1 MIDYVLLEKYTHNIS
16 VLFVEDD
23 ELIRKEIV
31 DLLSD
36 IFSHVD
42 IAVDG
47 QEGINQYK
55 NYYEDKKSHYDLVIT
70 DIKMPKV
77 NGIELVKMI
86 YAQHSN
92 QPIIVLSA
100 HDESKYL
107 IELINMGISQFIQK
121 PLEINSFIDIIFN
134 ISKDIYTQQTQQE
147 SIQSSIVQ
155 LNETSYWDRDL
166 KQLSTN
172 KQEVK
177 LSKKELLILDCL
189 LHTKDKVCTVDEL
202 LTYVWRDTP
211 DTNPDIQNLNNIM
224 ARLRKKA
231 PEVHIENIYGL
242 GYKIKII

>member
-1 MIDYVLLEKYTHNIS
+1 MIDYVLLEKYTNNIS

-23 ELIRKEIV
+23 ELIRKEIL

-42 IAVDG
+42 IATNG
-47 QEGINQYK
+47 QEGIAQYENYYK
-55 NYYEDKKSHYDLVIT
+55 NHNNYYDLVIT

-86 YAQHSN
+86 YAQYSN

-134 ISKDIYTQQTQQE
+134 ISKDIYTQKTQQQ
-147 SIQSSIVQ
+147 SIQSNIVQ
-155 LNETSYWDRDL
+155 LNEISYWDKEL
-166 KQLSTN
+166 KRLNTN
-172 KQEVK
+172 KKEVK

-189 LHTKDKVCTVDEL
+189 LRVKDKICTVDEL
-202 LTYVWRDTP
+202 LSYVWKDTP